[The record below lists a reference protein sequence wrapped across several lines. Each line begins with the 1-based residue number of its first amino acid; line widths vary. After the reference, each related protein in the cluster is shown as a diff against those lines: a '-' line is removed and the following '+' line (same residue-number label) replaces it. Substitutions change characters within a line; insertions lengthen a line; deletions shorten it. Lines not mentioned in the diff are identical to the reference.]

1 MTVDAA
7 VVPGL
12 VLLALEMLALA
23 AVGFVVARVALRQA
37 HVWVAL
43 AQGLVIGP
51 ALWGVIVSFLLHIVP
66 GMAGALA
73 GWIVIG
79 VLGGGLAWRARQA
92 LRIPLRA
99 VAAFGLAGTA
109 IFWVALA
116 GRQLF
121 TIPDP
126 EIHLELA
133 AAFRAG
139 AWPPALPW
147 NPWVPVYYHFGVDLL
162 VGLLAPPF
170 GPDFGLVTEVLGA
183 YAWSALA
190 LVVTTLLW
198 QYGWIG
204 ALVLPLLLTAGAW
217 TLIGHTPEDILR
229 VPVPTGIPAAG
240 LRASLADVFWP
251 AIRPDE
257 LPLTNPVQASP
268 PNIWKPP
275 FVLAYALTIIVL
287 TWAATSR
294 HRSWLAVL
302 TISALIGFMGIIE
315 EAVALMTLAL
325 WGLLEAWRL
334 WHAWRKHSVDRATL
348 LRQAA
353 GPALAALLLVAGG
366 GVITGI
372 AAGSFGTAGRLAIGW
387 IGDPGSRRPL
397 GHLEV
402 LSGGIGLLGIGAF
415 VAAIA
420 AGLLARRNQLVLVL
434 AAGSGM
440 FLLASLTL
448 QYEPARDVTRLD
460 GHARNF
466 ALMALLVAL
475 SARLAALRPRWRWI
489 AGSGMAALVVWP
501 TVAAPAHSMGLG
513 LNYGPRFDNARPGQP
528 FVSNLMRRYVIGRP
542 MAESVATYIRNHTAI
557 EARILSPDPTGLTL
571 ATGRPNASGFI
582 GHSHLH
588 PTPGPEYVDAIRYLE
603 PAAVR
608 ALDFAY
614 VHTTDAWVESLP
626 DRARRWLRDPDL
638 FEPLI
643 RAETEALLRI
653 RSGFLALHAEPDPA
667 SFEALRRVIPASAK
681 VYLAP
686 AIRPIDNVR
695 TASVLSHAR
704 VLGEVQ
710 DASIYLL
717 TEMPA
722 ESLGSQTA
730 DFVVVSTLL
739 SPSAISPRARQ
750 PIWRNDELAVYAPQ
764 GGARPVAPRTSSLF
778 SVRLSDVQEAAGQ
791 ILFTAVFE
799 VRTSG
804 RWTGQ
809 DWLVTAADDS
819 PWAFPS
825 VLEPDGR
832 RHAGTQWYA
841 GQIVPGP
848 ETTIHRFKL
857 DPRAPS
863 LAVRDQN
870 GGFRAAKSSGSGLDS
885 GVWTL
890 GVRLRGDWWEVA
902 FIPVMKIVVTPA
914 GEVSYETYS
923 GLLDSA
929 LDP

>member
-1 MTVDAA
+1 VTVDAA

-12 VLLALEMLALA
+12 ILLALEVLALS

-37 HVWVAL
+37 HVWTAL

-73 GWIVIG
+73 GWIIVV

-92 LRIPLRA
+92 LRLPFRTIA
-99 VAAFGLAGTA
+99 GFGLAGTA
-109 IFWVALA
+109 IFGVALA

-147 NPWVPVYYHFGVDLL
+147 NPWMPVFYHFGVDLL

-170 GPDFGLVTEVLGA
+170 GPDFGLVTEILGA
-183 YAWSALA
+183 YAWTA
-190 LVVTTLLW
+190 LVLVVATLLW
-198 QYGWIG
+198 RYGWTG
-204 ALVLPLLLTAGAW
+204 VLVLPLLLTAGAW
-217 TLIGHTPEDILR
+217 TLIGFTPENILQM
-229 VPVPTGIPAAG
+229 PVPTGIPAAG
-240 LRASLADVFWP
+240 LRASVADIYWP

-275 FVLAYALTIIVL
+275 FVLAYALTFVVL
-287 TWAATSR
+287 TWAATSP
-294 HRSWLAVL
+294 HRSWPAVL
-302 TISALIGFMGIIE
+302 TISALIGFMGLIE

-325 WGLLEAWRL
+325 WVLWEAWRL
-334 WHAWRKHSVDRATL
+334 LQAWRRRSVDRAAL
-348 LRQAA
+348 LRLTA

-372 AAGSFGTAGRLAIGW
+372 ATGSFGTAGRLAIGW

-397 GHLEV
+397 GHLDL
-402 LSGGIGLLGIGAF
+402 LSGGIGLLGIGPL
-415 VAAIA
+415 VVAIA
-420 AGLLARRNQLVLVL
+420 AGLLARRNHLVLLL
-434 AAGSGM
+434 AVGSGV
-440 FLLASLTL
+440 FLLAALTL

-475 SARLAALRPRWRWI
+475 GVRLSAMCPRWRWI
-489 AGSGMAALVVWP
+489 CGSGLLALVVWP
-501 TVAAPAHSMGLG
+501 TVAAPVHSIGLG

-542 MAESVATYIRNHTAI
+542 MAASVATYIQHHTAT
-557 EARILSPDPTGLTL
+557 EARILSPHPTGVSF
-571 ATGRPNASGFI
+571 ATGRPNASGFL
-582 GHSHLH
+582 GHLHLH

-614 VHTTDAWVESLP
+614 IHATDDWAAGLS
-626 DRARRWLRDPDL
+626 DRARRWLADPKF

-643 RAETEALLRI
+643 RDEADALYRI
-653 RSGFLALHAEPDPA
+653 LPAFLDLDAEPDPA
-667 SFEALRRVIPASAK
+667 SFEALRRVIPDSAS
-681 VYLAP
+681 VYLARALNP
-686 AIRPIDNVR
+686 LEGLRA
-695 TASVLSHAR
+695 ASALSHAR
-704 VLGEVQ
+704 VLGELQ

-717 TEMPA
+717 TDMPV
-722 ESLGSQTA
+722 ESLGSSTA

-739 SPSAISPRARQ
+739 TPSALSPRARQ
-750 PIWRNDELAVYAPQ
+750 PIWRNDELVVYAPQ
-764 GGARPVAPRTSSLF
+764 VGALSGTPRSSSPF
-778 SVRLSDVQEAAGQ
+778 SVHLSDIQEADGQ
-791 ILFTAVFE
+791 VLFTAAFE
-799 VRTSG
+799 DRDSG

-809 DWLVTAADDS
+809 DWLVAAADVS
-819 PWAFPS
+819 PWAFPRD
-825 VLEPDGR
+825 LEADGR

-841 GQIVPGP
+841 GQIVPGR
-848 ETTIHRFKL
+848 ETTIQRFKF
-857 DPRAPS
+857 DPRAAS
-863 LAVRDQN
+863 LAVRDRN
-870 GGFRAAKSSGSGLDS
+870 GDFVPAKSSGAGLGP

-890 GVRLRGDWWEVA
+890 GVRLRGDWWEVT
-902 FIPVMKIVVTPA
+902 FIPVMKIAVTAA
-914 GEVSYETYS
+914 GEVTYEAYAGS
-923 GLLDSA
+923 LDAA